1 LPASAFDTVIVRFGG
16 EIGIKAPITRKQYE
30 HRLNSNIK
38 ASLKHHAIPHSALHR
53 KPGRLYIKTIQAK
66 QTADKLSQVF
76 GVSSLSPAL
85 ETSSNLDEILNIS
98 TQLARSTVRHGE
110 SFAVRCRRVGNH
122 HYSSQEV
129 CRAVGDRLLKALPQ
143 LNLSVDLTRPE
154 RTLEL
159 EIRDQKTYSFT
170 DVIRG
175 VGGLPLGTQPK
186 LVCLLKGDT
195 YSAVACWMTMKRGCP
210 PILVHVND
218 GITSPREVESVKQ
231 IAKNLMMWSIGFPTR
246 LRIARCHLK
255 PQKLAR
261 EYLPQ
266 IASLVRKRLML
277 RVAQRIAEMT
287 NSEGIVIGDS
297 LGRSTTQPTSLFR
310 VQDEAVKGLP
320 VYRPLLGLGYQ
331 EIMSLA
337 KRIGLKKTLMKTR
350 KLSQAETTVELNDI
364 RKVEDWLNSE
374 GLVKDAV
381 DSMQT
386 LELQTLTQYRH
397 S

>member
-1 LPASAFDTVIVRFGG
+1 MPASAFDTVIVRFGG

-129 CRAVGDRLLKALPQ
+129 CRAVGDRILTALPQ